1 MSLTVTTSRVVRNKN
16 AIEMNSASQL
26 VLILFIMGIM
36 VFLNVYSRRL
46 DYAMGEHCEQSASWI
61 LAGLQ

>member
-1 MSLTVTTSRVVRNKN
+1 MSLTVTTSRVVRNKH

-36 VFLNVYSRRL
+36 VSLNVYSRRL
-46 DYAMGEHCEQSASWI
+46 GYAMGEHCEPSASWI

>member
-1 MSLTVTTSRVVRNKN
+1 VVRNKN

-36 VFLNVYSRRL
+36 VSLNVYSRRL